1 MARLSKNQCSSL
13 VFHYFLFEGWLPP
26 GTTPKTWRAVTMG
39 AMDFDD
45 PPLPGDPDLQK
56 KRIAFDLQ
64 NQFFLLGSGLRSP
77 FEFLTD
83 DEATMGELAVW
94 CFENQETP

>member
-26 GTTPKTWRAVTMG
+26 GTTPKTWRSVTMG

-64 NQFFLLGSGLRSP
+64 SRFILLGSRVAAPL
-77 FEFLTD
+77 EVLAD
-83 DEATMGELAVW
+83 DEATLGALATF
-94 CFENQETP
+94 CFENQEA

>member
-26 GTTPKTWRAVTMG
+26 GTTPDQWEAVRM
-39 AMDFDD
+39 ADMDLDD

-56 KRIAFDLQ
+56 RRIAFDLQ
-64 NQFFLLGSGLRSP
+64 NQFVLLGSRLASPLDVLRNG
-77 FEFLTD
+77 
-83 DEATMGELAVW
+83 EATLGELGTW
-94 CFENQETP
+94 CFENQED